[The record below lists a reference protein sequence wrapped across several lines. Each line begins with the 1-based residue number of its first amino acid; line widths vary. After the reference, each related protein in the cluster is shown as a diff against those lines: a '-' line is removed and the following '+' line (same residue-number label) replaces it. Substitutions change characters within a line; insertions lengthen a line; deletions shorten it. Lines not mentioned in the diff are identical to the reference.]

1 MSETK
6 TIPNFLKTRFVERA
20 TKAGATVLQAGN
32 VTEAA
37 RLIAQTLRDKGE
49 GILVATPDLLAEPE
63 MTDVLPLQPAG
74 DELRVAGSVAG
85 VSPGRFGIAETGT
98 VVYAANA
105 RLDRLIAM
113 LAPVHFALLYAEN
126 IVPDL
131 EVAGGRIRELQM
143 QEGRK
148 YVSFVTGP
156 SRTAD
161 IERVLTI
168 GVQGPKE
175 LYIVLIDGERE
186 TES

>member
-1 MSETK
+1 MAKASAPPGLTHLRV
-6 TIPNFLKTRFVERA
+6 TFTDAFYLGPGRA
-20 TKAGATVLQAGN
+20 
-32 VTEAA
+32 
-37 RLIAQTLRDKGE
+37 
-49 GILVATPDLLAEPE
+49 DLLE
-63 MTDVLPLQPAG
+63 
-74 DELRVAGSVAG
+74 
-85 VSPGRFGIAETGT
+85 GIAETGSI
-98 VVYAANA
+98 VYAANA
-105 RLDRLIAM
+105 RLDRLVAM
-113 LAPVHFALLYAEN
+113 FSPIHFAMLYAEN

-131 EVAGGRIRELQM
+131 EVAGGKIRELQV

-175 LYIVLIDGERE
+175 LYIVLINGE

>member
-6 TIPNFLKTRFVERA
+6 LTANFLKTRFVERA
-20 TKAGATVLQAGN
+20 TKAGAAVLEVNDLAG
-32 VTEAA
+32 AA
-37 RLIAQTLRDKGE
+37 RIIAETVKSLGE
-49 GILVATPDLLAEPE
+49 GPLVATPDLLAEPE
-63 MTDVLPLQPAG
+63 MTGILPLEPAV
-74 DELRVAGSVAG
+74 DEFKVAGSVAG
-85 VSPGRFGIAETGT
+85 ISPGSFGVAETGS
-98 VVYAANA
+98 VVYAANL
-105 RLDRLIAM
+105 RIDRLVAM
-113 LAPVHFALLYAEN
+113 FSPVHFALLYAKN

-131 EVAGGRIRELQM
+131 VVAGGKIRELQV
-143 QEGRK
+143 QEGHK

-175 LYIVLIDGERE
+175 LYIVLINGE

>member
-1 MSETK
+1 M
-6 TIPNFLKTRFVERA
+6 F
-20 TKAGATVLQAGN
+20 
-32 VTEAA
+32 
-37 RLIAQTLRDKGE
+37 
-49 GILVATPDLLAEPE
+49 
-63 MTDVLPLQPAG
+63 
-74 DELRVAGSVAG
+74 
-85 VSPGRFGIAETGT
+85 SPI
-98 VVYAANA
+98 
-105 RLDRLIAM
+105 
-113 LAPVHFALLYAEN
+113 HFALVYAEN

-131 EVAGGRIRELQM
+131 VVAGGKIRELQV

-175 LYIVLIDGERE
+175 LYIVLINGE

>member
-1 MSETK
+1 MSETNL
-6 TIPNFLKTRFVERA
+6 TNNFLKTRFVERA
-20 TKAGATVLQAGN
+20 TKAGATVLEVNGLTGAAQA
-32 VTEAA
+32 
-37 RLIAQTLRDKGE
+37 IAETVKTKGE
-49 GILVATPDLLAEPE
+49 GPLVATPDLLEEPGL
-63 MTDVLPLQPAG
+63 TGLLPLEPAV
-74 DELRVAGSVAG
+74 DEFKVAGSVAG
-85 VSPGRFGIAETGT
+85 VSPGSFGIAETGSI
-98 VVYAANA
+98 VYAANA
-105 RLDRLIAM
+105 RLDRLVAM
-113 LAPVHFALLYAEN
+113 FSPIHFALVYAEN

-131 EVAGGRIRELQM
+131 VVAGGKIRELQV

-175 LYIVLIDGERE
+175 LYIVLINGE